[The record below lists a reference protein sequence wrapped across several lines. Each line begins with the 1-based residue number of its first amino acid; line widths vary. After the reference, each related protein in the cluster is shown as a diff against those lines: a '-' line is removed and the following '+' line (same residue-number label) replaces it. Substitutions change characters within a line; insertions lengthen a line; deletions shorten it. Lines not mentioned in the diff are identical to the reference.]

1 MDGFVSRRRGNRR
14 AGGAAERAPGLEADH
29 GQTHP
34 RRRLKHSP
42 AFLRLVD
49 DAKSRVR
56 EVTIDETRQR
66 IDSGRATVI
75 DVREESE
82 WAAGHIQGAEYLGR
96 GVLERDI
103 EQRVPDKNT
112 ELILYCG
119 GGFRSALAA
128 DNLQKMGYTNVA
140 SMAGGWREWKEKGF
154 PVETPRG

>member
-1 MDGFVSRRRGNRR
+1 M
-14 AGGAAERAPGLEADH
+14 
-29 GQTHP
+29 
-34 RRRLKHSP
+34 KHSP

-56 EVTIDETRQR
+56 EVTIDETRR
-66 IDSGRATVI
+66 KIDSGRAKVI

-96 GVLERDI
+96 GILERDI
-103 EQRVPDKNT
+103 EQRVPERNT

-128 DNLQKMGYTNVA
+128 DNLQKMGYTKVA

-154 PVETPRG
+154 PVET